1 VQTIDAAALLESSL
15 PMVDEII
22 AEVARRHRVR
32 GDDLAE
38 FRSLAYMKLL
48 EHDYAVLRRFQG
60 TSSIRTYLSVVLHR
74 VLLDQRNREWG
85 RWRPS
90 AAAHRIGP
98 VAVNL
103 ERLVT
108 RDGLT
113 TEEAVKAL
121 ASQDLSGC
129 QDLVKTL
136 EARGPVRCGRATLG
150 EEAIPESPDPAAG
163 PEAATEHGELRAQVE
178 TLGRRVQDALQSL
191 DPEDHLIV
199 TLRFRD
205 GLSMAEVAK
214 VLRVESKPLY
224 RRIERILARLKEVL
238 SSDVTSAQ
246 LAQELAGDTWC
257 DHTSGEL
264 GWWRP
269 SIDPS
274 GSGSLHRQGSSRRR
288 SSRQTLSR
296 RGASRRVHRRVGRR
310 SESAFGA
317 ASLQL

>member
-1 VQTIDAAALLESSL
+1 VQIADAAALLESSL

-98 VAVNL
+98 VAVRL

-113 TEEAVKAL
+113 ADEAVKAL
-121 ASQDLSGC
+121 GSQDLSAC
-129 QDLVKTL
+129 TNLVETL
-136 EARGPVRCGRATLG
+136 QARGPVRCGRATLG
-150 EEAIPESPDPAAG
+150 EEAIPENADPSAG
-163 PEAATEHGELRAQVE
+163 PDETAENLERQTQVE
-178 TLGRRVQDALQSL
+178 NLSRRVQEALESL
-191 DPEDHLIV
+191 DSEDHLIV

-214 VLRVESKPLY
+214 ILRLESKPLY

-238 SSDVTSAQ
+238 TSDVSFAQ
-246 LAQELAGDTWC
+246 LAQELAGDTWF
-257 DHTSGEL
+257 DHASGEL
-264 GWWRP
+264 GWWR
-269 SIDPS
+269 SSNELS
-274 GSGSLHRQGSSRRR
+274 GSGSVHRHGSSGRK
-288 SSRQTLSR
+288 LSR
-296 RGASRRVHRRVGRR
+296 RGTARRVHRRVAGQP
-310 SESAFGA
+310 ESTFAA
-317 ASLQL
+317 ASM

>member
-1 VQTIDAAALLESSL
+1 VQTVDAAALLESNL

-60 TSSIRTYLSVVLHR
+60 TSSMRTYLSVVLHR
-74 VLLDQRNREWG
+74 VLLDQRNRDWG

-113 TEEAVKAL
+113 AEEAVKAL
-121 ASQDLSGC
+121 GQQDLSAC
-129 QDLVKTL
+129 EELVKTL

-150 EEAIPESPDPAAG
+150 EEAIPDSADPAAG
-163 PEAATEHGELRAQVE
+163 PDETAEHRERRIQVE
-178 TLGRRVQDALQSL
+178 TVGRRVQDALQSL
-191 DPEDHLIV
+191 DAEDHLIV

-205 GLSMAEVAK
+205 GMSMAEVAK
-214 VLRVESKPLY
+214 VLRIESKPLY
-224 RRIERILARLKEVL
+224 RRVERILARLKEVL
-238 SSDVTSAQ
+238 SSDVTSRE
-246 LAQELAGDTWC
+246 LAQELAADTWC
-257 DHTSGEL
+257 DHASGEM

-274 GSGSLHRQGSSRRR
+274 GSESLHRDGSSRRR
-288 SSRQTLSR
+288 LPR
-296 RGASRRVHRRVGRR
+296 RGAPRRVHRRVSRH
-310 SESAFGA
+310 SEPTSAA
-317 ASLQL
+317 ASL